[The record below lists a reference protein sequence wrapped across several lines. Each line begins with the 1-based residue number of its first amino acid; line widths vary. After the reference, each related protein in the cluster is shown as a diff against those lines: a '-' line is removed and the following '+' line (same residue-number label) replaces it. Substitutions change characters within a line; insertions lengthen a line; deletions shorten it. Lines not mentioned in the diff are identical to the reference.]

1 MSDTDIH
8 LAVCIIVL
16 TTINVSPQPFTII
29 HSLNVPCLLRVSK
42 QPEKHEISV
51 IETHLQVDK
60 KKKNTTY
67 GVITGVFSP
76 TCTTIELM
84 IEFELDYN
92 IQAQIR

>member
-1 MSDTDIH
+1 M
-8 LAVCIIVL
+8 
-16 TTINVSPQPFTII
+16 
-29 HSLNVPCLLRVSK
+29 
-42 QPEKHEISV
+42 
-51 IETHLQVDK
+51 ETHLQVDK